1 MLNSNLEDFFGLHPL
16 GAYTLH
22 KGGEGVGGGEK
33 GIFLFHQYHHVR
45 CPEVGFFWVLN
56 SNLEEFFE
64 SHPLV
69 AYSWKGGGREIDE
82 IFEFS
87 IPKNL
92 PLDFSHDD
100 FGEKIKIPFFPPC
113 PQPCTP
119 SGGA

>member
-1 MLNSNLEDFFGLHPL
+1 MLEEFFYHNPL
-16 GAYTLH
+16 GVYT
-22 KGGEGVGGGEK
+22 GDGGGDK
-33 GIFLFHQYHHVR
+33 KRVFLFSQISTCEMSR
-45 CPEVGFFWVLN
+45 GRFFWVLN

-69 AYSWKGGGREIDE
+69 AYSWGGGREIDE

-119 SGGA
+119 SGVA